1 MIFTDLVS
9 FTGVREAVGTLRLAG
24 IQVIMVTG
32 DHALTA
38 EAIARKINLITG
50 ETKDD
55 VAKRT
60 ER

>member
-1 MIFTDLVS
+1 MLTIYDLP
-9 FTGVREAVGTLRLAG
+9 GVREAVGTLRLAG

-60 ER
+60 GR